1 MRFPGFQSEWETKH
15 LGDVIEFKAG
25 YAFPSNSMINEK
37 STYQLIK
44 MSNVYRSEL
53 RLDRNPSFWDRVN
66 TKQTEFLLKKG
77 DTILTLTGTV
87 GKKDFGYSVQIDEDD
102 KYLLNQRLVLLR
114 EKKGKS
120 VNDFISQVVSNE
132 KFLSDFFET
141 AKGGTGNQT
150 NVGIESIKNLTF
162 CFPIEY
168 EQRKIAA
175 FLKLINQ
182 RIQTQNKIIEELKLL
197 KNTIRYRVFQQI
209 RNDGNKFVEIRNILD
224 YEQPNKYLVTNTEY
238 SSDNSLTP
246 VLTAN
251 KAFVLGYTN
260 ENYGIYN
267 KKECII
273 LDDFTMDTKFVNFPF
288 KVKSSAIKILT
299 PKPNVNLKFI
309 FEYLSFLDL
318 SSIEHKRHY
327 ISEIELM
334 EIALP
339 DYTRQK
345 QIAIVLSRID
355 EKIKT
360 EFDIYALL
368 INQKQY
374 LLQNL
379 FI

>member
-1 MRFPGFQSEWETKH
+1 M
-15 LGDVIEFKAG
+15 
-25 YAFPSNSMINEK
+25 
-37 STYQLIK
+37 
-44 MSNVYRSEL
+44 
-53 RLDRNPSFWDRVN
+53 
-66 TKQTEFLLKKG
+66 
-77 DTILTLTGTV
+77 
-87 GKKDFGYSVQIDEDD
+87 
-102 KYLLNQRLVLLR
+102 
-114 EKKGKS
+114 
-120 VNDFISQVVSNE
+120 
-132 KFLSDFFET
+132 
-141 AKGGTGNQT
+141 
-150 NVGIESIKNLTF
+150 
-162 CFPIEY
+162 
-168 EQRKIAA
+168 
-175 FLKLINQ
+175 
-182 RIQTQNKIIEELKLL
+182 
-197 KNTIRYRVFQQI
+197 
-209 RNDGNKFVEIRNILD
+209 
-224 YEQPNKYLVTNTEY
+224 VTNTEY

-273 LDDFTMDTKFVNFPF
+273 FDDFTLDTKFVNFPF

-309 FEYLSFLDL
+309 SEYLSFLDL
-318 SSIEHKRHY
+318 SSTEHKRHY

-345 QIAIVLSRID
+345 QIATVLSRID

-360 EFDIYALL
+360 ESGIYALL